1 MFRSGCS
8 TVLRVNETNSTS
20 ASPSGNANENKHH
33 NNTSINS
40 TGHLDPEE
48 ANTAAIIGSLNSTS
62 WAIVTTL
69 TALQN
74 ELEMSA
80 SKKPAM
86 LQLPSSTMSTPTDGA
101 AYPWILDHILSYPGS
116 YEIPLRTM
124 YTLNSSPRAQPL
136 PHQFSRPT
144 SPLVHS
150 PTSTPVPSAATSTA
164 SPEHNGPQTHTS
176 NDHFRSNL
184 MAQISQL
191 PSQPCSLPPSFI
203 TSFVRKCFAEELIDV
218 DFPQALTGLDY
229 LRDLEVRKNKEIA
242 GALGRL
248 GVRKGDL
255 SDTTKEPEVAHWMRT
270 ISEKQRKIEVLYSSC
285 YINLRRWV
293 C

>member
-1 MFRSGCS
+1 VFRSGCS
-8 TVLRVNETNSTS
+8 TVLRV
-20 ASPSGNANENKHH
+20 SGKHH

-40 TGHLDPEE
+40 TSHLDPEE

-69 TALQN
+69 TALQQ

-86 LQLPSSTMSTPTDGA
+86 LQLPASGMSTLTDGA

-144 SPLVHS
+144 SPFGPAPSTPS
-150 PTSTPVPSAATSTA
+150 PTSAQFPT
-164 SPEHNGPQTHTS
+164 EQNGPQTHTS

-203 TSFVRKCFAEELIDV
+203 TSFVRKCFAEELVDV
-218 DFPQALTGLDY
+218 DFPQSLTGLDY
-229 LRDLEVRKNKEIA
+229 LRDLETRKRKEIA

-255 SDTTKEPEVAHWMRT
+255 SDTNKEPEVAHWMRT
-270 ISEKQRKIEVLYSSC
+270 ISEKERKIEILYTSC
-285 YINLRRWV
+285 YLNLRRWV